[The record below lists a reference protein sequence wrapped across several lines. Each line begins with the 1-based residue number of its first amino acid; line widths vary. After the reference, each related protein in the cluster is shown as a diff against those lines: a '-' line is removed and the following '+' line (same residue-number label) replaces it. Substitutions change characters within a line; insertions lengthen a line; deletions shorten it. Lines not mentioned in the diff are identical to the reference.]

1 MPVRIAK
8 SDASGSARELG
19 FEAFR
24 SKRWLEAINLLG
36 SALDHDHTDAEAM
49 HAIAVAHN
57 ALGDPKTARAMLGRA
72 IKADPDFADAHRD
85 MAILLGNEG
94 RALEA
99 AEHACR
105 AVEIEPSNRESL
117 ELLGRIRGMVCA
129 AKPSSKKKSNKHGHS
144 QAEIDAC
151 LARIN
156 ATLRHAASSRAEVTD
171 SSAGK
176 PTISLCVI
184 ARNEEEYL
192 DGCLASVKGVV
203 DEIVLLDTGST
214 DRTVEIARSHGAA
227 VHRSEWPDSYAEAR
241 NEALKHAT
249 SDWILVL
256 DADELLDR
264 DSKNLILRAVRGS
277 EYDAYVLF
285 FRNYVTAGKNP
296 EYFVHRTCRLFRNRP
311 GYRYVGRVHER
322 IVSSI
327 EDSGGKVGEIEAM
340 IHHFG
345 YRPDVMEDREKHQKY
360 VQLLLADLREH
371 PTDAFCLYNL
381 GAAYSTHGDH
391 EDARI
396 YLEMAAEGVT
406 PAHEFA
412 AATFVRLAKAYC
424 EIGKPDQAVAA
435 LDRAEAKEI
444 RHPELHFYK
453 GNALLSLKRYEQA
466 VGAFQS
472 AILEG
477 QRQSW
482 LGDPGAYGYKAYY
495 GIAQAYM
502 ALGGYKQAVEACDLA
517 LSQKP
522 DDSEVHELLGAAYL
536 ALNRP
541 HDAERH
547 LAQSLRLNPDSALA
561 AIRLADVYEQQK
573 RYREAKA
580 KYAEV
585 LGAGYETPE
594 LRFKLGLCMHRSG
607 DLACAEE
614 NYRRATELRVEYPQA
629 HTALGIL
636 HAEQERLPE
645 ALQSFAAAV
654 DADPA
659 YSEAYF
665 NAADL
670 LYSAEKYSEA
680 ADIYQSGLAYDP
692 ANARGFLALGNCYFR
707 MAAYDAAAMA
717 YRQALALQPNYPEA
731 ERNLAQAEEAIA
743 LQKAA

>member
-1 MPVRIAK
+1 MPVRVAK
-8 SDASGSARELG
+8 SDAGGSARELG

-36 SALDHDHTDAEAM
+36 SALDNDHTDAEAV

-72 IKADPDFADAHRD
+72 IKADPDFGDAHRD

-94 RALEA
+94 RSLEA

-129 AKPSSKKKSNKHGHS
+129 MKPSAKKKTKKDGHS
-144 QAEIDAC
+144 QAEIDAW

-156 ATLRHAASSRAEVTD
+156 STLRHAAWAAEAEA
-171 SSAGK
+171 SAAGR

-203 DEIVLLDTGST
+203 DEVVLLDTGST

-227 VHRSEWPDSYAEAR
+227 VHRSEWPNSYAEAR
-241 NEALKHAT
+241 NEALQHAT

-264 DSKNLILRAVRGS
+264 DSKNLILRAVRKPDH
-277 EYDAYVLF
+277 DAYVLF
-285 FRNYVTAGKNP
+285 FRNYVTTGKNP

-311 GYRYVGRVHER
+311 EYRYVGRVHER

-327 EDSGGKVGEIEAM
+327 ENSGGKVGEIEAI

-396 YLEMAAEGVT
+396 YLEMAAEIVT

-412 AATFVRLAKAYC
+412 ASTFVRLAKAYC

-444 RHPELHFYK
+444 RHPELYFYR
-453 GNALLSLKRYEQA
+453 GSALLGLKRYEQA
-466 VGAFQS
+466 IGALQY

-477 QRQSW
+477 AKQSW

-495 GIAQAYM
+495 GIAQAYI
-502 ALGGYKQAVEACDLA
+502 ALGSYKQAVEACDRALA
-517 LSQKP
+517 QNP
-522 DDSEVHELLGAAYL
+522 DDSEVHELLGTAYV

-547 LAQSLRLNPDSALA
+547 LAQSLRLNPDSALTA
-561 AIRLADVYEQQK
+561 VRLADVYEQQK

-580 KYAEV
+580 KYAEA

-594 LRFKLGLCMHRSG
+594 LRFKLGLCMHRSS
-607 DLACAEE
+607 DFACAEE

-636 HAEQERLPE
+636 YAEQEQLPE
-645 ALQSFAAAV
+645 ALQAFAAAV
-654 DADPA
+654 DADPT

-665 NAADL
+665 NAADV
-670 LYSAEKYSEA
+670 LYSAEKYAEA
-680 ADIYQSGLAYDP
+680 ADIYQSGLAYDA
-692 ANARGFLALGNCYFR
+692 ANARGFVAMGNCYFR
-707 MAAYDAAAMA
+707 MAAYEAAAMA
-717 YRQALALQPNYPEA
+717 YREALALQPNYPEA
-731 ERNLAQAEEAIA
+731 MRNLAEAERAT
-743 LQKAA
+743 LPKAA